1 MKCCGRHGSS
11 LAGITVVIQNQETLI
26 LLLVCCQLLGVDCMR
41 STVGKPYD
49 IGAAASQPLVYVL
62 GFENGEILLLC
73 FCLPSLCYT
82 WGSRFLILYISFSST
97 VKMVCECR
105 SFLHTR

>member
-1 MKCCGRHGSS
+1 MRHGSS
-11 LAGITVVIQNQETLI
+11 LAGVTVVIQNQETLI
-26 LLLVCCQLLGVDCMR
+26 LPLVCCQLLGVDCMR

-49 IGAAASQPLVYVL
+49 IGTAASQPLVYVL

-82 WGSRFLILYISFSST
+82 LGGGGS
-97 VKMVCECR
+97 
-105 SFLHTR
+105 